1 MEAGNEH
8 LEAVSIAVTQLRLD
22 PENPRLPEELRG
34 GEQVDILR
42 YLAEKTVLDE
52 IARSMV
58 ENGFFT
64 HEPLFVLRE
73 DDGGFTV
80 LEGNRRLA
88 TLMIVLQLPVALDA
102 DLKFDL
108 GIESEPEGWRD
119 RLQAVPCHEVPT
131 RDAVRRFLG
140 FRHIGGMKPWSA
152 QAKARYLHEE
162 VLRSEESGSD
172 HPFRDVGRG
181 VGSNSQ
187 GVRNAVYAY
196 ITLLHGRDDA
206 GIEVRYVMDNRF
218 GVWQRALNS
227 GELREFLGMGW
238 PKRFDQ
244 VEAALA
250 ELDTDHL
257 REVIGDM
264 TPNGTPPLLADSRD
278 ITVYGLALANSQAYA
293 AMRKFGSLD
302 VARQIVEEAD
312 IPERIRRVV
321 ATIEAIQEMVT
332 RAGRVDVD
340 VVGASEELASV
351 ARALRAVAK
360 DSQGDDAS

>member
-1 MEAGNEH
+1 MEAGNGQ
-8 LEAVSIAVTQLRLD
+8 LQAVNIAVSQLRLD
-22 PENPRLPEELRG
+22 PDNPRLPDDLRG
-34 GEQVDILR
+34 GEQVEILK

-64 HEPLFVLRE
+64 HEPLFVLRDRE
-73 DDGGFTV
+73 DEFIV

-88 TLMIVLQLPVALDA
+88 TLMIVLQLPGAVDA
-102 DLKFDL
+102 GLEFDL
-108 GIESEPEGWRD
+108 GIESEPEGWRE

-162 VLRSEESGSD
+162 VLRSKEAGSD

-196 ITLLHGRDDA
+196 IVLLRGRDDA
-206 GIEVRYVMDNRF
+206 GIDIRYVMDNRF

-227 GELREFLGMGW
+227 VELRTFLGIGW
-238 PKRFDQ
+238 PKRFDE
-244 VEAALA
+244 VDAALA
-250 ELDTDHL
+250 DLNTDHL
-257 REVIGDM
+257 QEVLTDM
-264 TPNGTPPLLADSRD
+264 TPNGTTALLADSRD
-278 ITVYGLALANSQAYA
+278 ITVYGLALANSQAYE
-293 AMRKFGSLD
+293 AMRKFKTLD

-312 IPERIRRVV
+312 LPDRIRRVV

-332 RAGRVDVD
+332 RTDQVNVD
-340 VVGASEELASV
+340 VVASSEELASV
-351 ARALRAVAK
+351 ATALRAVAK
-360 DSQGDDAS
+360 DRHRDNGN